1 MKITEVKAHALST
14 PIPERM
20 RVESGAGLKLNRQ
33 MILVEVRTDEGVTGV
48 GSPSGPYDLAVL
60 KRAIEDVIG
69 PQLIGED
76 PANINYL
83 WHKVF
88 HGEVSRN
95 LGHRSVGIAAMSG
108 VDIALWGPQGAAP

>member
-60 KRAIEDVIG
+60 KRAIEDVDRSAADRRRPG
-69 PQLIGED
+69 QHQLPVAQG
-76 PANINYL
+76 L
-83 WHKVF
+83 
-88 HGEVSRN
+88 SRRGVAQPGAP
-95 LGHRSVGIAAMSG
+95 LGRHRRHVGRGHRLVGTSR
-108 VDIALWGPQGAAP
+108 AAP